1 MIAQLAPK
9 EFTTIPALCEWT
21 ARTYGHDTAIEDDGV
36 TLSFV
41 EFDALRRRIAR
52 AFMASGLEKGD
63 KVMIWAPNSWKW
75 FATAMGLVSAGG
87 VLVPCSTRFRGAE
100 VGELIQRSKARMIMS
115 TGNFLDRYYPAMLS
129 AEQRAPLHD
138 LVVFDHAAEG
148 DTGWEAFLKRADAV
162 DEAALDTRIASIGP
176 DDLCDTLFTSGTT
189 GYPKGVM
196 YAHRQCLRAID
207 GWATRVGIQRG
218 DRILVIPPFFHAFG
232 YRSGAIV
239 SLMRGAV
246 LMPHLTFDPT
256 EILDRVSREKISV
269 IPGPPAIFHGML
281 QNPDLAKFD
290 TSSLRLGLT
299 GGSVVPSTL
308 IRRMRSELGFAG
320 VCNGY
325 GLTECGGYG
334 TMCFADDTAEVI
346 ANTAG
351 KPMPGTEIRVRS
363 PEGAFLPD
371 GEPGEI
377 VIRGDLT
384 MKGYFENPEA
394 TAKTIDADGWL
405 STGDIGY
412 FDTDGNLR
420 IEDRVKDLFITGGF
434 NCYPAEIERFLSA
447 HDAVGQIAV
456 IGVPD
461 DRLGE
466 VGKAF
471 VVLRP
476 GARIT
481 EAELIAWSRENIANF
496 KVPRSVVFV
505 DALPT
510 SAQGKVVK
518 DELRKLAGIA

>member
-1 MIAQLAPK
+1 MIARPAPE

-36 TLSFV
+36 TLSFI
-41 EFDALRRRIAR
+41 EFNALRRRIAR

-100 VGELIQRSKARMIMS
+100 VGELIQRSRARMIMS
-115 TGNFLDRYYPAMLS
+115 TGTFLDRYYPAMLTD
-129 AEQRAPLHD
+129 EQRAPLHD
-138 LVVFDHAAEG
+138 LVVFDDAQHP
-148 DTGWEAFLKRADAV
+148 DTSWEAFLARADAV
-162 DEAALDTRIASIGP
+162 EEAALEARISSIGP

-196 YAHRQCLRAID
+196 YAHQQCLRAID
-207 GWATRVGIQRG
+207 GWATRVGIERG

-232 YRSGAIV
+232 YRSGALV

-246 LMPHLTFDPT
+246 TLPHLTFDPT
-256 EILDRVSREKISV
+256 EILERVARDRITV

-281 QNPDLAKFD
+281 QSPDLKAFD

-334 TMCFADDTAEVI
+334 TMCFADDPAEVI
-346 ANTAG
+346 AHTAG
-351 KPMPGTEIRVRS
+351 KPMPDTEVRIRS
-363 PEGAFLPD
+363 PRGDFLRD
-371 GEPGEI
+371 GDPGEI
-377 VIRGDLT
+377 VIRGYLT

-394 TAKTIDADGWL
+394 TDKTIDADGWL

-412 FDTDGNLR
+412 FDAQGNLR
-420 IEDRVKDLFITGGF
+420 VEDRVKDLFITGGF

-461 DRLGE
+461 NRLGE

-476 GARIT
+476 GAQVT

-496 KVPRSVVFV
+496 KVPRSFVFL

-518 DELRKLAGIA
+518 DELRKLAGLV